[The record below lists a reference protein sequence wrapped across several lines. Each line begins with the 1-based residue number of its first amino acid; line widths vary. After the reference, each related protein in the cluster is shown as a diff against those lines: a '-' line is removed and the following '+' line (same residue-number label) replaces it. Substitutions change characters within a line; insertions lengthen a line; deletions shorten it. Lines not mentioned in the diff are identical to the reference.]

1 MKTSINRVF
10 GSIGICI
17 LLVGVLLPLTAQA
30 LSSNAFQPPPPPP
43 PPPATSTPT
52 PIPPTPEPQSK
63 SDKVEGAAIELRVWP
78 ADETVW
84 QTYFW
89 QDLWTVVQWQ
99 KQGVWYD
106 VTGWRGTLDKVVDG
120 TGQKTWWVG
129 KDDLG
134 RGPFRWVVYRNE
146 DGPIL
151 VISESFY
158 LPDASGTSVKVDVDL
173 KR

>member
-30 LSSNAFQPPPPPP
+30 LSSAAPPPPPP
-43 PPPATSTPT
+43 PPPPTSTPT
-52 PIPPTPEPQSK
+52 PIPLPVAAKPAQ
-63 SDKVEGAAIELRVWP
+63 VEGAAIELRVQP

-106 VTGWRGTLDKVVDG
+106 VTGWQGTLDKVVDG

-134 RGPFRWVVYRNE
+134 RGPFRWVVYRNQG
-146 DGPIL
+146 GPIL

-158 LPDASGTSVKVDVDL
+158 LPGASGTSVNVDVDL
-173 KR
+173 ER

>member
-43 PPPATSTPT
+43 PPPATSTP
-52 PIPPTPEPQSK
+52 IPPATESK
-63 SDKVEGAAIELRVWP
+63 PDKVEGAAIELRVQP

-99 KQGVWYD
+99 EKDVWND
-106 VTGWRGTLDKVVDG
+106 VTGWQGTLDKVVDG

-129 KDDLG
+129 KDNLG
-134 RGPFRWVVYRNE
+134 RGPFRWVVYRNKG
-146 DGPIL
+146 GPIL

-158 LPDASGTSVKVDVDL
+158 LPGSSGTSVEVKVDL
-173 KR
+173 ER